1 MRVVKIDQGSDPDP
15 QIELAQIQLEHPTV
29 LVIWRDAFFDFD
41 QSDAEDIRPD
51 YLVHTVGFL
60 VAEGPK
66 FVSLAQEILPDGD
79 GFRAV
84 THIPMSIVERIER
97 LDVRALPRS
106 GDGRWIPHRAR
117 VSKVRHEVAMLLGR
131 RDEQMT
137 MTSASVFTTPRPSAT
152 R

>member
-66 FVSLAQEILPDGD
+66 FVSLARKSCPTATGS
-79 GFRAV
+79 G
-84 THIPMSIVERIER
+84 
-97 LDVRALPRS
+97 RS
-106 GDGRWIPHRAR
+106 RT
-117 VSKVRHEVAMLLGR
+117 SR
-131 RDEQMT
+131 RRSSSGSNAS
-137 MTSASVFTTPRPSAT
+137 TSAPDERWATGLGVHIVLTCPCSRQPSDAPRKEG
-152 R
+152 

>member
-1 MRVVKIDQGSDPDP
+1 MRVVKIDQGGDRDP
-15 QIELAQIQLEHPTV
+15 QIELDRIQLEHPTV

-60 VAEGPK
+60 VSEGPR

-84 THIPMSIVERIER
+84 THIPMSIVERVER
-97 LDVRALPRS
+97 LDIRA
-106 GDGRWIPHRAR
+106 
-117 VSKVRHEVAMLLGR
+117 
-131 RDEQMT
+131 
-137 MTSASVFTTPRPSAT
+137 
-152 R
+152 